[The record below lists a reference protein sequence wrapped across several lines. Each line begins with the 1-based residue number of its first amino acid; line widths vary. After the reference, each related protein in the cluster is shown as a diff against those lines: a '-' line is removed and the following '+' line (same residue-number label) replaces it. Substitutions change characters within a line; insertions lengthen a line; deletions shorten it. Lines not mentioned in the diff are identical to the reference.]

1 MWSDDRLISVIRASL
16 ESLVHENDAGKQQ
29 RPVPEFHY
37 KAVSCILRAD
47 RYGMARD
54 FCSLPRSRVEAR
66 RKKTMEIL
74 RRVTVGSA
82 NVRLVD
88 PIDLFCDR
96 ATCRPTVGRSLL
108 YKGTNHLS
116 RFGADWFFGALKQ
129 DFLWA
134 FTGTDLAVGDRLG
147 AGARSGP

>member
-1 MWSDDRLISVIRASL
+1 MISVIRASL

-74 RRVTVGSA
+74 RRGTAGDRKSGSA
-82 NVRLVD
+82 GMPGPDSDSGFSLKKKKNVWM
-88 PIDLFCDR
+88 
-96 ATCRPTVGRSLL
+96 
-108 YKGTNHLS
+108 Y
-116 RFGADWFFGALKQ
+116 
-129 DFLWA
+129 
-134 FTGTDLAVGDRLG
+134 
-147 AGARSGP
+147 

>member
-1 MWSDDRLISVIRASL
+1 
-16 ESLVHENDAGKQQ
+16 
-29 RPVPEFHY
+29 
-37 KAVSCILRAD
+37 
-47 RYGMARD
+47 MARD
-54 FCSLPRSRVEAR
+54 FCSLPRLRVEAR

-96 ATCRPTVGRSLL
+96 ATCRPTIGRSLL

-116 RFGADWFFGALKQ
+116 RFGADWFFEALKQ